1 MVPQEQVGVV
11 DAMTAFYPK
20 SCPACGGDV
29 HLIRA
34 YSLEPDDRLVCF
46 QCSRA
51 ISRPPKDNE
60 RLRALPPRYSR
71 TLERRK
77 AVGV

>member
-1 MVPQEQVGVV
+1 
-11 DAMTAFYPK
+11 MTAFYPK
-20 SCPACGGDV
+20 SCPHCGGDV

-51 ISRPPKDNE
+51 ISRPPKDDAA
-60 RLRALPPRYSR
+60 LRALLPRYSR
-71 TLERRK
+71 MLEQRK
-77 AVGV
+77 AVGVG